1 MALSNYTELQAS
13 VADFLNRAYLT
24 AVIPDFIRMTESEL
38 NRVLR
43 TREMSVRT
51 RAPVSEQYVKLPDDY
66 LGMRNIEL
74 VTSPVTVL
82 EYRNLENLDAHRA
95 SDATGKPIFY
105 SIMQN
110 NIEFAPVPDS
120 EYTLEIVY
128 YQKIPQLGTEVT
140 EFTTNWLLD
149 SHPDIYLYGSL
160 MQSAP
165 YLQADERIGVWAGK
179 FQQVLEQLKTSDEK
193 ARFSGTTPTITFSS
207 FG

>member
-13 VADFLNRAYLT
+13 VADFLNRSDLT
-24 AVIPDFIRMTESEL
+24 SVIPDFIKMTESEL

-51 RAPVSEQYVKLPDDY
+51 RAPVSKQYLKLPVDF

-74 VTSPVTVL
+74 MTDPVTVL
-82 EYRNLENLDAHRA
+82 QYRNLENLDAHRA
-95 SDATGKPIFY
+95 SDSTGKPIFY

-110 NIEFAPVPDS
+110 NIEFAPVPDA

-128 YQKIPQLGTEVT
+128 YQEIPPLADNS
-140 EFTTNWLLD
+140 TNWLLTA
-149 SHPDIYLYGSL
+149 HPDAYLYGAL
-160 MQSAP
+160 LQSAP
-165 YLQADERIGVWAGK
+165 YLQADERIGIWAGK
-179 FQQVLEQLKTSDEK
+179 FQQILEQLKTSDEK

>member
-13 VADFLNRAYLT
+13 VADFLNRSDLT
-24 AVIPDFIRMTESEL
+24 SVIPDFIKMTESEL
-38 NRVLR
+38 NRVIR

-51 RAPVSEQYVKLPDDY
+51 RAPVSKQYLKLPVDF

-74 VTSPVTVL
+74 MTDPVTVL
-82 EYRNLENLDAHRA
+82 QYRNLENLDAHRA
-95 SDATGKPIFY
+95 SDSTGKPIFY

-110 NIEFAPVPDS
+110 NIEFAPVPDA

-128 YQKIPQLGTEVT
+128 YQEIPPLADNS
-140 EFTTNWLLD
+140 TNWLLTA
-149 SHPDIYLYGSL
+149 HPDAYLYGAL
-160 MQSAP
+160 LQSAP
-165 YLQADERIGVWAGK
+165 YLQADERIGIWAGK
-179 FQQVLEQLKTSDEK
+179 FQQILEQLKTSDEK

>member
-1 MALSNYTELQAS
+1 MALTNYTELQAS
-13 VADFLNRAYLT
+13 VADFLNRSDLT
-24 AVIPDFIRMTESEL
+24 DVIPDFIRMTEAEL

-51 RAPVSEQYVKLPDDY
+51 QGPISKQYVKLPVDF
-66 LGMRNIEL
+66 LGLRNIEL
-74 VTSPVTVL
+74 MTSPVTVL
-82 EYRNLENLDAHRA
+82 EYRNLQNLDAHRA
-95 SDATGKPIFY
+95 LDATGKPIYY

-128 YQKIPQLGTEVT
+128 YQALPALADN
-140 EFTTNWLLD
+140 TTNWLLD

>member
-13 VADFLNRAYLT
+13 VADFLNRSDLT
-24 AVIPDFIRMTESEL
+24 DVIPDFIRMTEAEL

-51 RAPVSEQYVKLPDDY
+51 RAPVSKQYLKLPVDF

-74 VTSPVTVL
+74 MTDPVTVL

-95 SDATGKPIFY
+95 NDATGKPIFY

-128 YQKIPQLGTEVT
+128 YQEIPPLAVN
-140 EFTTNWLLD
+140 TTNWLLD
-149 SHPDIYLYGSL
+149 SHPDIYLFGSL
-160 MQSAP
+160 LQSAP
-165 YLQADERIGVWAGK
+165 YLQADERIGIWAGRY
-179 FQQVLEQLKTSDEK
+179 QQILEQLKTSDEK
-193 ARFSGTTPTITFSS
+193 ARFSGTTPTITFSP

>member
-1 MALSNYTELQAS
+1 MALTNYTELQAS
-13 VADFLNRAYLT
+13 VADFLNRSDLT
-24 AVIPDFIRMTESEL
+24 DVIPDFIRMTEAEL

-51 RAPVSEQYVKLPDDY
+51 QGPISKQYVKLPVDF
-66 LGMRNIEL
+66 LGLRNIEL
-74 VTSPVTVL
+74 MTSPVTVL
-82 EYRNLENLDAHRA
+82 EYRNLQNLDAHRA
-95 SDATGKPIFY
+95 LDATGKPIYY

-128 YQKIPQLGTEVT
+128 YQALPALADN
-140 EFTTNWLLD
+140 TTNWLLD

-160 MQSAP
+160 LQSAP

-179 FQQVLEQLKTSDEK
+179 FQQILEQLKTSDEK

>member
-13 VADFLNRAYLT
+13 VADFLNRSDLT
-24 AVIPDFIRMTESEL
+24 DVIPDFIRMTEAEL

-51 RAPVSEQYVKLPDDY
+51 RAPVSEQYVKLPDDF

-74 VTSPVTVL
+74 VTDPVTVL
-82 EYRNLENLDAHRA
+82 EYRNLENLDSHRA

-128 YQKIPQLGTEVT
+128 YQKLPQLGTEVT

>member
-13 VADFLNRAYLT
+13 VADFLNRSDLT

-128 YQKIPQLGTEVT
+128 YQKLPQLGTEVG
-140 EFTTNWLLD
+140 EFATNWLLD

>member
-13 VADFLNRAYLT
+13 VADFLNRSDLT
-24 AVIPDFIRMTESEL
+24 DVIPDFIRMTEAEL

-51 RAPVSEQYVKLPDDY
+51 RAPVSGQYVKLPVDF
-66 LGMRNIEL
+66 LGMRNIVLLTE
-74 VTSPVTVL
+74 PVTVL
-82 EYRNLENLDAHRA
+82 EYRNLQNLDAHRA
-95 SDATGKPIFY
+95 ADSTGKPLFY

-128 YQKIPQLGTEVT
+128 YQSLPALADN
-140 EFTTNWLLD
+140 TTNWLLD
-149 SHPDIYLYGSL
+149 AHPDIYLYGSL

-165 YLQADERIGVWAGK
+165 YLQADERISIWAGK
-179 FQQVLEQLKTSDEK
+179 FQQILEQLKTSDEK

>member
-1 MALSNYTELQAS
+1 MALTNYTELQAS
-13 VADFLNRAYLT
+13 VADFLNRSDLT
-24 AVIPDFIRMTESEL
+24 DVIPDFIRMTEAEL

-51 RAPVSEQYVKLPDDY
+51 QGPISKQYVKLPVDF
-66 LGMRNIEL
+66 LGLRNIEL
-74 VTSPVTVL
+74 MTSPVTVL
-82 EYRNLENLDAHRA
+82 EYRNLQNLDAHRA
-95 SDATGKPIFY
+95 LDATGKPIYY

-128 YQKIPQLGTEVT
+128 YQALPALADN
-140 EFTTNWLLD
+140 TTNWLLD

-160 MQSAP
+160 LQSAP
-165 YLQADERIGVWAGK
+165 YLQADERIGVWSGK
-179 FQQVLEQLKTSDEK
+179 FQQILEQLKTSDEK

>member
-13 VADFLNRAYLT
+13 VADFLNRSEWT
-24 AVIPDFIRMTESEL
+24 SVIPDFIKMTESEL

-51 RAPVSEQYVKLPDDY
+51 RAPVSKQYLKLPVDF

-74 VTSPVTVL
+74 MTDPVTVL
-82 EYRNLENLDAHRA
+82 QYRNLENLDAHRA
-95 SDATGKPIFY
+95 SDSTGKPIFY

-128 YQKIPQLGTEVT
+128 YQEIPPLADNS
-140 EFTTNWLLD
+140 TNWLLTA
-149 SHPDIYLYGSL
+149 HPDAYLYGAL
-160 MQSAP
+160 LQSAP
-165 YLQADERIGVWAGK
+165 YLHADERIGIWAGK
-179 FQQVLEQLKTSDEK
+179 FQQILEQLKTSDEK

>member
-13 VADFLNRAYLT
+13 VADFLNRSDLT
-24 AVIPDFIRMTESEL
+24 AVIPDFIRMTEAEL

-51 RAPVSEQYVKLPDDY
+51 RAPVSGQYVKLPVDF

-74 VTSPVTVL
+74 LTEPVTVL
-82 EYRNLENLDAHRA
+82 EYRNLQNLDAHRA
-95 SDATGKPIFY
+95 ADSTGKPLFY

-128 YQKIPQLGTEVT
+128 YQSLPALADN
-140 EFTTNWLLD
+140 TTNWLLD
-149 SHPDIYLYGSL
+149 AHPDIYLYGSL

-165 YLQADERIGVWAGK
+165 YLQADERISIWAGK
-179 FQQVLEQLKTSDEK
+179 FQQILEQLKTSDEK

>member
-13 VADFLNRAYLT
+13 VADFLNRGDLT
-24 AVIPDFIRMTESEL
+24 AVIPDFIKMTESEL

-51 RAPVSEQYVKLPDDY
+51 QGPISKQYVKLPVDF
-66 LGMRNIEL
+66 LGLRNIEL
-74 VTSPVTVL
+74 MTSPVTVL
-82 EYRNLENLDAHRA
+82 EYRNLQNLDAHRA
-95 SDATGKPIFY
+95 IDASGKPIFY

-128 YQKIPQLGTEVT
+128 YQALPALADN
-140 EFTTNWLLD
+140 TTNWLLD

-179 FQQVLEQLKTSDEK
+179 FQQILEQLKTSDEK

>member
-13 VADFLNRAYLT
+13 VADFLNRSDLT
-24 AVIPDFIRMTESEL
+24 AVIPDFIRMTEAEL

-128 YQKIPQLGTEVT
+128 YQKLPQLGTEVT

>member
-13 VADFLNRAYLT
+13 VAAFLNRSDLT
-24 AVIPDFIRMTESEL
+24 DVIPDFIRMTEAEL

-51 RAPVSEQYVKLPDDY
+51 RAPVSEQYVKLPDDF

-74 VTSPVTVL
+74 VTDPVTVL
-82 EYRNLENLDAHRA
+82 EYRNLENLDSHR
-95 SDATGKPIFY
+95 SVDATGKPIFY

-128 YQKIPQLGTEVT
+128 YQKLPQLGTGVG

>member
-13 VADFLNRAYLT
+13 VADFLNRSDLT
-24 AVIPDFIRMTESEL
+24 DVIPDFIRMTEAEL

-51 RAPVSEQYVKLPDDY
+51 RAPVSGQYVKLPVDF

-74 VTSPVTVL
+74 LTEPVTVL
-82 EYRNLENLDAHRA
+82 EYRNLQNLDAHRA
-95 SDATGKPIFY
+95 ADSTGKPLFY

-128 YQKIPQLGTEVT
+128 YQSLPALADN
-140 EFTTNWLLD
+140 TTNWLLD
-149 SHPDIYLYGSL
+149 AHPDIYLYGSL

-165 YLQADERIGVWAGK
+165 YLQADERISIWAGK
-179 FQQVLEQLKTSDEK
+179 FQQILEQLKTSDEK

>member
-13 VADFLNRAYLT
+13 VADFLNRSDLT
-24 AVIPDFIRMTESEL
+24 DVIPDFIRMTEAEL

-51 RAPVSEQYVKLPDDY
+51 RAPVSKQYVKLPDDF

-82 EYRNLENLDAHRA
+82 EYRNLQNLDAHRA
-95 SDATGKPIFY
+95 SDATGKPIYY

-128 YQKIPQLGTEVT
+128 YQKLPQLGTEVG
-140 EFTTNWLLD
+140 EFATNWLLD

>member
-13 VADFLNRAYLT
+13 VADFLNRSDLT
-24 AVIPDFIRMTESEL
+24 SVIPDFIKMTESEL

-51 RAPVSEQYVKLPDDY
+51 RAPVSGQYVKLPVDF

-74 VTSPVTVL
+74 LTEPVTVL
-82 EYRNLENLDAHRA
+82 EYRNLQNLDAHRA
-95 SDATGKPIFY
+95 ADSTGKPLFY

-128 YQKIPQLGTEVT
+128 YQSLPALADN
-140 EFTTNWLLD
+140 TTNWLLD
-149 SHPDIYLYGSL
+149 AHPDIYLYGSL

-165 YLQADERIGVWAGK
+165 YLQADERISIWAGK
-179 FQQVLEQLKTSDEK
+179 FQQILEQLKTSDEK

>member
-13 VADFLNRAYLT
+13 VADFLNRSDLT
-24 AVIPDFIRMTESEL
+24 SVIPDFIKMTESEL

-51 RAPVSEQYVKLPDDY
+51 RAPVSEQYVKLPEDF

-74 VTSPVTVL
+74 MTDPVTVL
-82 EYRNLENLDAHRA
+82 EYRNLQNLDAHRA

-128 YQKIPQLGTEVT
+128 YQSLPALADN
-140 EFTTNWLLD
+140 TTNWLLD
-149 SHPDIYLYGSL
+149 AHPDIYLYGSL

-165 YLQADERIGVWAGK
+165 YLQADERISIWAGK
-179 FQQVLEQLKTSDEK
+179 FQQILEQLKTSDEK

>member
-13 VADFLNRAYLT
+13 VADFLNRSDLT
-24 AVIPDFIRMTESEL
+24 SVIPDFIKMTESEL

-128 YQKIPQLGTEVT
+128 YQKLPQLGTGVG

-165 YLQADERIGVWAGK
+165 YLHADERIGIWAGK
-179 FQQVLEQLKTSDEK
+179 FQQILEQLKTSDEK

>member
-13 VADFLNRAYLT
+13 VADFLNRSDLT
-24 AVIPDFIRMTESEL
+24 SVIPDFIKMTESEL

-51 RAPVSEQYVKLPDDY
+51 RAPVSKQYLKLPVDF

-74 VTSPVTVL
+74 MTDPVTVL
-82 EYRNLENLDAHRA
+82 QYRNLENLDAHRA
-95 SDATGKPIFY
+95 SDSTGKPIFY

-128 YQKIPQLGTEVT
+128 YQEIPPLADNS
-140 EFTTNWLLD
+140 TNWLLTA
-149 SHPDIYLYGSL
+149 HPDAYLYGAL
-160 MQSAP
+160 LQSAP
-165 YLQADERIGVWAGK
+165 YLHADERIGIWAGK
-179 FQQVLEQLKTSDEK
+179 FQQILEQLKTSDEK

>member
-13 VADFLNRAYLT
+13 VADFLNRSDLT
-24 AVIPDFIRMTESEL
+24 DVIPDFIRMTEAEL

>member
-13 VADFLNRAYLT
+13 VADFLNRSDLT
-24 AVIPDFIRMTESEL
+24 DVIPDFIRMTEAEL

-51 RAPVSEQYVKLPDDY
+51 QGPISKQYVKLPVDF
-66 LGMRNIEL
+66 LGLRNIEL
-74 VTSPVTVL
+74 MTSPVTVL
-82 EYRNLENLDAHRA
+82 EYRNLQNLDAHRA
-95 SDATGKPIFY
+95 LDATGKPIYY
-105 SIMQN
+105 SILQN

-128 YQKIPQLGTEVT
+128 YQALPALAEN
-140 EFTTNWLLD
+140 TTNWLLD

-179 FQQVLEQLKTSDEK
+179 FQQILEQLKTSDEK

>member
-13 VADFLNRAYLT
+13 VADFLNRSDLT
-24 AVIPDFIRMTESEL
+24 DVIPDFIRMTEAEL

-128 YQKIPQLGTEVT
+128 YQKLPQLGTEVT